1 MLSNP
6 LEARGLRP
14 DNVDEMRSGFRWGLC
29 DNKWMRILVGA
40 FTCCV
45 LVLTMQ
51 VAPADAPVPAELVY
65 FSSGDVMP
73 IAGHRVEGNAVA
85 LTLNGGGEVLFDLQL
100 IDRIEPAV
108 QPGTRPAADPA
119 PAATAVQPLSPYS
132 TRRPYAQLV
141 RAAADRHRVDAE
153 ILHAV
158 IEVESGYHAD
168 AVSRRGAKGL
178 MQLMP
183 ATVERYNVQ
192 DPFDP
197 AANIDAGARY
207 LRYLFDQF
215 GMRAGLAAYN
225 AGEGAVGRFHG
236 VPPYRE
242 TVRYV
247 DRILTMVDAARTEA
261 TLAQ

>member
-1 MLSNP
+1 M
-6 LEARGLRP
+6 GLGR
-14 DNVDEMRSGFRWGLC
+14 RSRLC
-29 DNKWMRILVGA
+29 DNHWMRLLAGA

-45 LVLTMQ
+45 LVLAMQ

-65 FSSGDVMP
+65 FTSGDVMP
-73 IAGHRVEGNAVA
+73 IAGHSVEGNTVV
-85 LTLNGGGEVLFDLQL
+85 LMLNGGSEVLFDARL
-100 IDRIEPAV
+100 IDRIEPVV
-108 QPGTRPAADPA
+108 QTGARPLADTA
-119 PAATAVQPLSPYS
+119 PAATEGQPLGPYS
-132 TRRPYAQLV
+132 TQRPYARLV

-183 ATVERYNVQ
+183 VTVERYDVQ

-215 GMRAGLAAYN
+215 GMRGGLAAYN

>member
-1 MLSNP
+1 ML
-6 LEARGLRP
+6 A
-14 DNVDEMRSGFRWGLC
+14 
-29 DNKWMRILVGA
+29 GA
-40 FTCCV
+40 FTCSA

-65 FSSGDVMP
+65 FTSGDVMP
-73 IAGHRVEGNAVA
+73 IAGHRVEGDTVA
-85 LTLNGGGEVLFDLQL
+85 LTLNGGGEVLVDVRLV
-100 IDRIEPAV
+100 DRIEPAV
-108 QPGTRPAADPA
+108 QPGTRPVAA
-119 PAATAVQPLSPYS
+119 PAAAATAAQPLKPRS
-132 TRRPYAQLV
+132 TRSPYAQLV

-158 IEVESGYHAD
+158 IAVESGYRAD

-183 ATVERYNVQ
+183 ATVERYDVQ

-215 GMRAGLAAYN
+215 GMRGGLAAYN

-247 DRILTMVDAARTEA
+247 DRILTMVDATRAET